1 MRNLILFL
9 IFLILSFSVNILFYY
24 VSDDYRNFLKQI
36 KNDDNIETSIN
47 YQENSENQYNYSTW
61 TIDSVDS
68 EIDEKIDEKIDEEDL
83 NNLDLENELNED
95 KLDIE
100 DIPTS
105 EIVLWQN
112 YNEILDL
119 FKSYDLTRMEVN
131 ANLFD
136 LTNEY
141 PDEYLE
147 YYSKDL
153 TLYFFTTKRYTDLKD
168 IFNVLSEELPFDINE
183 INNFWDNSFFINLE
197 DDIDDNIVRIVI
209 WNNWV
214 VFWLKIRK
222 NDYNLVKEK
231 LNTLRT
237 N

>member
-47 YQENSENQYNYSTW
+47 YQENSENEYNSSTW
-61 TIDSVDS
+61 TIDSVDT
-68 EIDEKIDEKIDEEDL
+68 EIDVKTEEEDL
-83 NNLDLENELNED
+83 NNLDLENELNKEE
-95 KLDIE
+95 LDVE

-168 IFNVLSEELPFDINE
+168 IFNVLSEELPFNINE

>member
-47 YQENSENQYNYSTW
+47 YQENSENQYNSSTW

-68 EIDEKIDEKIDEEDL
+68 EIDEKIDEEDL

>member
-24 VSDDYRNFLKQI
+24 ISDDYRNFLKQI
-36 KNDDNIETSIN
+36 KNDDNIESSIEFQEENNLN
-47 YQENSENQYNYSTW
+47 YNDDEDFSFTWSSNDTNDENIYDLNQDFDLWN
-61 TIDSVDS
+61 
-68 EIDEKIDEKIDEEDL
+68 DL
-83 NNLDLENELNED
+83 NNDEF
-95 KLDIE
+95 DIE

-153 TLYFFTTKRYTDLKD
+153 TLYFFTTRKYNDLKD
-168 IFNVLSEELPFDINE
+168 IFNVLSDELPFSINE
-183 INNFWDNSFFINLE
+183 INNFWDNSFFINLNE
-197 DDIDDNIVRIVI
+197 DIDDNIVRIVI